1 MDRYQKLKL
10 WCLLMLVHMKNQFS
24 KIKKL
29 PSCHRSISN
38 CHWSSSRHWPRGG
51 QHGEVADA
59 VPCHRPDLDRGD
71 VVLSPCQPR
80 ETRSDGNIGPGGFH
94 CAGLASQRCSDGCR
108 TEHCCD
114 RGDGAS
120 GHRRRPLR
128 LRHGHAVHAPD
139 RSCACSR
146 YERDKENKLRSRPVH
161 QARCVPLIF
170 RRVHQSHASVHFFQL
185 PRFAFDFFFES
196 RTLRG

>member
-1 MDRYQKLKL
+1 
-10 WCLLMLVHMKNQFS
+10 
-24 KIKKL
+24 
-29 PSCHRSISN
+29 
-38 CHWSSSRHWPRGG
+38 
-51 QHGEVADA
+51 

-80 ETRSDGNIGPGGFH
+80 ETRSDGNTGPGGFH

-185 PRFAFDFFFES
+185 PRFAFDFFSSPALSEDKNQRRLFFS
-196 RTLRG
+196 VGGLSNRQKVYFFYGLLKMI